1 MGIFPKLICLVFL
14 PFHCPNL
21 FDLPV
26 CNISCPLLSNR
37 ILDSRREN
45 NLTDQDLVSRVLHGD
60 TRAFGVIVKQTER
73 LVAQIVFKMVSGSE
87 TRKDIAQD
95 VYLKAF
101 KSLST
106 FKFQSK
112 LSTWIARIAYTTC
125 LNYLEKGKT
134 GSFSSVFETKL
145 ANGESADHLENSLSS
160 QSENDVE
167 ALIFQKQLSEILKIE
182 IGKLPPLYQTLIIL
196 FHQEELTYS
205 EIAQITELPEGT
217 LKSYLFR
224 ARKALKDSLL
234 LNYKREAL

>member
-1 MGIFPKLICLVFL
+1 M
-14 PFHCPNL
+14 
-21 FDLPV
+21 
-26 CNISCPLLSNR
+26 
-37 ILDSRREN
+37 
-45 NLTDQDLVSRVLHGD
+45 RVLRGD

-73 LVAQIVFKMVSGSE
+73 LVAQIVFKMVVDSE
-87 TRKDIAQD
+87 ARKDIAQD

-125 LNYLEKGKT
+125 LSYLEKQKT
-134 GSFSSVFETKL
+134 DSFSSVFDTKF
-145 ANGESADHLENSLSS
+145 ADDEHADHLDNRLSK

-167 ALIFQKQLSEILKIE
+167 AFVFHKQLSEILTTEIE
-182 IGKLPPLYQTLIIL
+182 KLPPLFKTLITL
-196 FHQEELTYS
+196 YHKEELTYT